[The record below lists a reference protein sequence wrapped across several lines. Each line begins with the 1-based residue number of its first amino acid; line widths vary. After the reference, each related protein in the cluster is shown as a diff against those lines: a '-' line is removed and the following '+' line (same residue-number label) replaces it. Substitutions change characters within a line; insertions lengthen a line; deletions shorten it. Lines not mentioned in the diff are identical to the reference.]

1 MSEDHSSN
9 NKSGGVSLLGN
20 LLALGIPAAMI
31 LMLGITGIYFVGAFL
46 KGDKKEASKTKQAIA
61 TPAAKT
67 NIKAAAAAPAAAAS
81 ANKEEAAPA
90 PAAKANGVDLMA
102 LGKTAYATC
111 SACHGMDGKGLK
123 VGPMLMAPSLAESE
137 IVNGDPNRMAL
148 VILKGI
154 KKEDAN
160 YMGVMTPL
168 AAMLDDEKLAGVMT
182 YVRASFGNKSA
193 KVSVAE
199 AKKARAAFASV
210 TDPAGVSRSKIDEVT
225 AAHK

>member
-20 LLALGIPAAMI
+20 LLAIGTPAAMI

-46 KGDKKEASKTKQAIA
+46 KDAKKEEAETAKNAAPLTATAKPAESKSAPAAAGSDKKEATA
-61 TPAAKT
+61 TPD
-67 NIKAAAAAPAAAAS
+67 
-81 ANKEEAAPA
+81 
-90 PAAKANGVDLMA
+90 AKANGVDLMA
-102 LGKTAYATC
+102 LGKTTFGTC

-123 VGPMLMAPSLAESE
+123 IGPMLMAPSLAESE
-137 IVNGDPNRMAL
+137 IANGDAKRFAL

-160 YMGVMTPL
+160 FMGVMTPL
-168 AAMLDDEKLAGVMT
+168 GAMLDDEKLAAVMT
-182 YVRASFGNKSA
+182 YVRASFGNKA
-193 KVSVAE
+193 AAVSVAE
-199 AKKARAAFASV
+199 AKKARAAFASLK
-210 TDPAGVSRSKIDEVT
+210 DPTGVSRTKIDEVT